1 MATEKGILYLS
12 TIHTSE
18 SKSLLES
25 SVDLLLASLC
35 PEGSSKLQVL
45 YQLYYEQQSAN
56 TNSLVGEQR
65 IFDFPP
71 SPVSL
76 ALEDSML
83 DSVHQAWVKAM
94 GGQVSE
100 ETLAEYMVFTDREG
114 AGDDD
119 EYE

>member
-1 MATEKGILYLS
+1 M
-12 TIHTSE
+12 
-18 SKSLLES
+18 
-25 SVDLLLASLC
+25 LLASLC
-35 PEGSSKLQVL
+35 SEGSSKPQVL
-45 YQLYYEQQSAN
+45 YQLYYEQQAAN
-56 TNSLVGEQR
+56 SNSLRGEQR

-83 DSVHQAWVKAM
+83 EPVHQAWIKAM

-100 ETLAEYMVFTDREG
+100 ETLAEYMIFTDREG

-119 EYE
+119 DYE